1 MLRLELP
8 RLSLKEVNTAMS
20 GDVVTSQGADIQ
32 RCVFLAHQSLKEERE
47 GLTWKT
53 LLKL

>member
-1 MLRLELP
+1 MLP
-8 RLSLKEVNTAMS
+8 RLSWKEVNKTMS

-32 RCVFLAHQSLKEERE
+32 RRACLEHQFLKEEQE

>member
-1 MLRLELP
+1 MLRSELP
-8 RLSLKEVNTAMS
+8 RLSWKGANTTMS

-32 RCVFLAHQSLKEERE
+32 RRALLAHQFLKEERE